1 MGVKIDLGSNLSPGS
16 IGKVYP
22 MAYDLWILGSSLG
35 AIRKYTLLLPKFDQ
49 EEIMD
54 VLKYEITYKVGNDI
68 PINPEWI
75 KDQIRAAVDKLQ
87 AEIDKKNLHGQHVLE
102 FKCNQRL

>member
-1 MGVKIDLGSNLSPGS
+1 MEGPFNDGIDCLLG
-16 IGKVYP
+16 
-22 MAYDLWILGSSLG
+22 
-35 AIRKYTLLLPKFDQ
+35 Q
-49 EEIMD
+49 EIMD

-75 KDQIRAAVDKLQ
+75 KDQIRAAVGKLQ

-102 FKCNQRL
+102 FKCNQKL

>member
-1 MGVKIDLGSNLSPGS
+1 MLLNP
-16 IGKVYP
+16 
-22 MAYDLWILGSSLG
+22 GSSLG

-49 EEIMD
+49 KEIMD

-75 KDQIRAAVDKLQ
+75 KDQIRAAVGKLQ

>member
-1 MGVKIDLGSNLSPGS
+1 
-16 IGKVYP
+16 
-22 MAYDLWILGSSLG
+22 
-35 AIRKYTLLLPKFDQ
+35 
-49 EEIMD
+49 MD

-102 FKCNQRL
+102 FNATRGCNQLQCYKLQASSCKQQA

>member
-1 MGVKIDLGSNLSPGS
+1 MLTLAGRHYLGPGVKLVSELQQ
-16 IGKVYP
+16 
-22 MAYDLWILGSSLG
+22 AYDQLGQ
-35 AIRKYTLLLPKFDQ
+35 K
-49 EEIMD
+49 EIMD

-75 KDQIRAAVDKLQ
+75 KDQIRAAVGKLQ

>member
-1 MGVKIDLGSNLSPGS
+1 LLGSGVKLVSELQQ
-16 IGKVYP
+16 
-22 MAYDLWILGSSLG
+22 AYDQL
-35 AIRKYTLLLPKFDQ
+35 DQ
-49 EEIMD
+49 KEIMD

-75 KDQIRAAVDKLQ
+75 KDQIRAAVGKLQ

>member
-1 MGVKIDLGSNLSPGS
+1 MRLMD
-16 IGKVYP
+16 
-22 MAYDLWILGSSLG
+22 LGSSLG

-49 EEIMD
+49 KEIMD

-75 KDQIRAAVDKLQ
+75 KDQIRAAVGKLQ